1 MHAEITTAKGLGTVQ
16 LHDRG
21 LIGGGKLKA
30 AAPGASVRVDSEEA
44 GPSGSLPRARN
55 PYF

>member
-30 AAPGASVRVDSEEA
+30 ATPGASVRVDSEEA